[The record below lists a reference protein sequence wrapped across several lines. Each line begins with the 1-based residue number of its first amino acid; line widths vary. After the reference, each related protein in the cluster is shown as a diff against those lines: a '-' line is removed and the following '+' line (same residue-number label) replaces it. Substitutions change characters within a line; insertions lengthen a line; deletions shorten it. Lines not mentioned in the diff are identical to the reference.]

1 MRIFIP
7 QLPEVDNVT
16 DLRRSVYEGFKKI
29 VDQLQGVSDS
39 VPAKTT
45 TTTVATKKGI
55 STSSLGGGVGVTG
68 ASTINNATLGTPTY
82 VNNGDGDR
90 KSTRLNSSH

>member
-7 QLPEVDNVT
+7 QLPEVDNVS

-39 VPAKTT
+39 VPAAAT

-55 STSSLGGGVGVTG
+55 STKIGRAHV
-68 ASTINNATLGTPTY
+68 
-82 VNNGDGDR
+82 
-90 KSTRLNSSH
+90 